1 MSDASPSPA
10 ERVVRVVPFLVAL
23 SGASALVYES
33 VWMRSFG
40 LIFGNTTDA
49 VAMVLAVFMG
59 GLALGSALAARR
71 RSSDPLLAYARIEL
85 SVGGVALATLPLLQA
100 VPWAYGALAGRLG
113 LEGPLEL
120 LGRAALAT
128 VVLLAPT
135 VLLGMTVPLAVEFL
149 ARAGQPVRASFGRLY
164 LLNTLGGALGVALA
178 PFVLVPM
185 LGVHGTLVA
194 AAAGS
199 LLVGGVAR
207 GLRRDMGPPPEITR
221 APPAE
226 EAASPKTEATLE
238 TVTHAPPPPAL
249 APTLALASGAA
260 TFGVEVLWTR
270 SYALVIGSS
279 VYAFNL
285 MLLAVLLGIAGGAA
299 LYARVRPR
307 IARPAVAV
315 GGLFLAAG
323 VFVLVGET
331 AIGQLPRFYLG
342 ALKVLPISFAA
353 HQLASLGLCLVT
365 MLPVTLVLGLTFPL
379 LLHLADT
386 RGSAQEASGRLY
398 AWNTAGA
405 IAGALTAD
413 LLLVPRLGLE
423 PPYLVYA
430 TLLIGGGAWA
440 LASATEWS
448 PLRRT
453 AVPAGLVAIL
463 LAASPWWKPWDPVL
477 MSAGVHRYGLEWRDR
492 VSSIFS
498 LGTWLRE
505 QQELVFYREGSEAVV
520 AVSKTGEGR
529 HFLSVNGKTDAG
541 SGEEDVVTQR
551 FIAHVPMLLHLFPE
565 HVLVIGWGAGATA
578 ASAALYP
585 VETVECVEI
594 EPAVYEAA
602 SFFDEL
608 SGALRRDP
616 RFRITFRDGR
626 NRLLRG
632 TERWDVIVSE
642 PSNPWISGV
651 SNLFTRDFY
660 EAVRRRLAPGGVF
673 GQWFHYYNL
682 TEPDLKVEVNT
693 FLKVFP
699 HASLWMVPPVETAD
713 GTRKLGAD
721 MLLVGSEAP
730 HAFDWD
736 RLQGL
741 MGDTPV
747 GRDLRA
753 THAIDDAWALV
764 AAWTMGRPEMEK
776 WIVDDKDFPGGTP
789 INTDDHPYVEFVA
802 PRRNVIAPIEA
813 ARAASAQHASISSAA
828 GDARGAVRGLL
839 PEEPT
844 PEQVATVYRE
854 LAARYARA
862 EQKQRAYAAL
872 EDAIAA
878 FPDDARARVQTAELM
893 LESGRQV
900 EALAQLAVA
909 VQIDPDLV
917 HGWDLLEEIAVQRRD
932 YPLAEK
938 ANRAIL
944 RREPTNVDAWLRLA
958 AVLARQSEWGP
969 AHDALAWARSLD
981 KDAPVDA
988 ELERYIAR
996 RATEEKTGRP

>member
-1 MSDASPSPA
+1 
-10 ERVVRVVPFLVAL
+10 
-23 SGASALVYES
+23 
-33 VWMRSFG
+33 
-40 LIFGNTTDA
+40 
-49 VAMVLAVFMG
+49 
-59 GLALGSALAARR
+59 
-71 RSSDPLLAYARIEL
+71 
-85 SVGGVALATLPLLQA
+85 
-100 VPWAYGALAGRLG
+100 
-113 LEGPLEL
+113 
-120 LGRAALAT
+120 
-128 VVLLAPT
+128 
-135 VLLGMTVPLAVEFL
+135 
-149 ARAGQPVRASFGRLY
+149 
-164 LLNTLGGALGVALA
+164 
-178 PFVLVPM
+178 
-185 LGVHGTLVA
+185 
-194 AAAGS
+194 
-199 LLVGGVAR
+199 
-207 GLRRDMGPPPEITR
+207 
-221 APPAE
+221 
-226 EAASPKTEATLE
+226 
-238 TVTHAPPPPAL
+238 
-249 APTLALASGAA
+249 
-260 TFGVEVLWTR
+260 VLWTR

-285 MLLAVLLGIAGGAA
+285 MLLAVLLGIGGGAA

-307 IARPAVAV
+307 VSRPAVAV

-323 VFVLVGET
+323 LFVLLGEL
-331 AIGQLPRFYLG
+331 AIGQLPRLYLG
-342 ALKVLPISFAA
+342 ALEVLPISFAA

-379 LLHLADT
+379 LLHFADA

-413 LLLVPRLGLE
+413 LVLVPRLGLE

-440 LASATEWS
+440 LTSGTAWT
-448 PLRRT
+448 PGRRL
-453 AVPAGLVAIL
+453 AVPAAVAAVL
-463 LAASPWWKPWDPVL
+463 LAVSPWWKPWDPVL

-492 VSSIFS
+492 VPSIFS

-578 ASAALYP
+578 ASTALYP

-693 FLKVFP
+693 FLRVFP

-721 MLLVGSEAP
+721 MLLVGSDAP

-753 THAIDDAWALV
+753 TRAIDDAWALV
-764 AAWTMGRPEMEK
+764 ASWTMGRAEMERWVEDEK
-776 WIVDDKDFPGGTP
+776 EFPGGTP
-789 INTDDHPYVEFVA
+789 VNTDDHPYVEFVA

-828 GDARGAVRGLL
+828 GDAREAVRGLL

-844 PEQVATVYRE
+844 PQEVATVYRE
-854 LAARYARA
+854 LGARYARA

-878 FPDDARARVQTAELM
+878 FPGDARARVQTAELM

-909 VQIDPDLV
+909 VQLDPDLV
-917 HGWDLLEEIAVQRRD
+917 HGWDLLEEVSVQRRD
-932 YPLAEK
+932 YALAEK

-944 RREPTNVDAWLRLA
+944 RREPANVDAWLRLA
-958 AVLARQSEWGP
+958 AVLARQSEWAA

-981 KDAPVDA
+981 PDAPVDSD
-988 ELERYIAR
+988 LERYIAR
-996 RATEEKTGRP
+996 RASEEKTGRP